1 MIVSS
6 DLVAK
11 VATSNGVGRGREF
24 LIHPFSA
31 IYLRRLNMF
40 NHEAQT
46 NV

>member
-6 DLVAK
+6 LLVAR
-11 VATSNGVGRGREF
+11 VVTSNEVGSGREF
-24 LIHPFSA
+24 HIHPFSA